1 MSKNQNF
8 RHYLLRECQKIQP
21 QQFSPVSLMLLLL
34 LLPLLLPLLP
44 QVVVVVGCCFYC
56 CCCSEWGLSRNWEK

>member
-21 QQFSPVSLMLLLL
+21 QQFSPVSLMLLL